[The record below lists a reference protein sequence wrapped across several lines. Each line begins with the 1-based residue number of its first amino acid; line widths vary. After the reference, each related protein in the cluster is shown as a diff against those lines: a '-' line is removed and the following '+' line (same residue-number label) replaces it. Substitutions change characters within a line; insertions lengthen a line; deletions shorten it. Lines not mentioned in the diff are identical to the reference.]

1 MLEYFASSLNF
12 DGYYTL
18 VDEDEFLKY
27 RYKEQEEAAAFD
39 KAFTNDKGMNAED
52 VDVANAQ
59 FALEHQD
66 GSDSTET
73 TMMSMYMLSA
83 LQYFNGMSKDKTN
96 SC

>member
-1 MLEYFASSLNF
+1 
-12 DGYYTL
+12 
-18 VDEDEFLKY
+18 
-27 RYKEQEEAAAFD
+27 
-39 KAFTNDKGMNAED
+39 MNAED